1 MISAGEFTQ
10 HPAMNGP
17 ENSAISDGIVIPIIS
32 VPEFPSIAGMSAC
45 EQDAKAAA
53 GAIRSASASI
63 AASLE
68 RYFICCHESLRVKA

>member
-10 HPAMNGP
+10 QLMNGP
-17 ENSAISDGIVIPIIS
+17 ENSAISDGIPIIS